1 LASKVKVET
10 VKFKG
15 HTLKGTIEPLYQLSV
30 NKVRQYGQKFKT
42 LRHWENPTNQWDTDH
57 LAQHWK
63 PWAYFRF
70 NTKMN
75 KSPQLEN

>member
-1 LASKVKVET
+1 MKSNKVKVET

-42 LRHWENPTNQWDTDH
+42 LRH
-57 LAQHWK
+57 
-63 PWAYFRF
+63 
-70 NTKMN
+70 
-75 KSPQLEN
+75 